1 MLSARDLTLRRGAE
15 PLFEHVNFTVF
26 RGERVG
32 LTGANG
38 TGKSSLFAAICGDL
52 APDGGDLELPA
63 SLKIAHVEQEVS
75 ALDRPAIEFVLDG
88 DAELRRVT
96 AAIEDAERRDAAME
110 LAELHASL
118 DAIDGY
124 RARARAASIM
134 HGLGFES
141 SQHERKVAEFS
152 GGWRVRLSMARALNS
167 RADLLLLD
175 EPTNHLDLD
184 AIV

>member
-52 APDGGDLELPA
+52 APDGGDLEFPA
-63 SLKIAHVEQEVS
+63 SLKIAHLEQEVS

-88 DAELRRVT
+88 DVELRRVT
-96 AAIEDAERRDAAME
+96 AAIEDSGERR
-110 LAELHASL
+110 
-118 DAIDGY
+118 
-124 RARARAASIM
+124 R
-134 HGLGFES
+134 F
-141 SQHERKVAEFS
+141 
-152 GGWRVRLSMARALNS
+152 
-167 RADLLLLD
+167 RADRR
-175 EPTNHLDLD
+175 EGRATEIERGGTQAIGIVPSAGIRGQVQHLGDG
-184 AIV
+184 AQ